1 MLENGTLAAVGALLL
16 LLLLLLAGAALV
28 LVVLDLLLPHAARP
42 STSAPTI
49 ASLLRVISLLPQ
61 FDI

>member
-1 MLENGTLAAVGALLL
+1 MLENGTLAAAGALLL
-16 LLLLLLAGAALV
+16 LLLADAPPLL

-49 ASLLRVISLLPQ
+49 ASLLRIISLLPQ

>member
-1 MLENGTLAAVGALLL
+1 MLENGTLAALLL
-16 LLLLLLAGAALV
+16 LLLLLLAEAPLLL

>member
-1 MLENGTLAAVGALLL
+1 MLENGTLAAAGALLL
-16 LLLLLLAGAALV
+16 LLLAEAPLLL